1 MSCSPRTS
9 RAPRATRASRWPPS
23 PSATAWPSSR
33 DSRRSPPCPDA
44 ALQKIALQARQ
55 PVREGVD
62 HSWRRAR
69 EVGELERLRDGR
81 ARRGEVPPAM
91 LVKLRELLPGLPIE
105 RAVTCGDLPERA
117 RPVPPGGALLPARQA
132 QAHPVGD
139 GAREV
144 AAERGPVTRECLLE
158 IHRFPETAEP
168 RQVLGPQ
175 VVGRRE
181 GAAAPAEE
189 RDEGENVV
197 AVVVEHPGD
206 RRRPARAEAAEV
218 ER

>member
-44 ALQKIALQARQ
+44 ALQKMALQARQ

-91 LVKLRELLPGLPIE
+91 LVKLRELIPGLPIG
-105 RAVTCGDLPERA
+105 RAGTYGDLPGRGSPAQPE
-117 RPVPPGGALLPARQA
+117 GGTPL
-132 QAHPVGD
+132 
-139 GAREV
+139 
-144 AAERGPVTRECLLE
+144 
-158 IHRFPETAEP
+158 
-168 RQVLGPQ
+168 
-175 VVGRRE
+175 
-181 GAAAPAEE
+181 
-189 RDEGENVV
+189 DEL
-197 AVVVEHPGD
+197 AT
-206 RRRPARAEAAEV
+206 
-218 ER
+218 

>member
-44 ALQKIALQARQ
+44 ALQKMALQARQ

-117 RPVPPGGALLPARQA
+117 RPVPPGGALLPA
-132 QAHPVGD
+132 HPVGG

-168 RQVLGPQ
+168 CEVLGPQ

-181 GAAAPAEE
+181 GAAEPAEE
-189 RDEGENVV
+189 RDE
-197 AVVVEHPGD
+197 
-206 RRRPARAEAAEV
+206 
-218 ER
+218 